1 MNLLA
6 MARKKTKYMSQVTN
20 ELFYCQPKGEY
31 TNKKREKA
39 FAKLWDINMQF
50 PDFAKVVSETGYTL
64 EDYKT
69 QCITMEKLGFNRD
82 GEDYI
87 PLAAISF
94 AKPLRY
100 MAENR
105 EEFADAD
112 DDTQR
117 DMVRE
122 AMKILNDGYADN
134 VVILRDK
141 DD

>member
-1 MNLLA
+1 

-20 ELFYCQPKGEY
+20 ELFYCQPAGEY
-31 TNKKREKA
+31 TNKRREKG

-82 GEDYI
+82 GEDYV

-100 MAENR
+100 MAENKDA
-105 EEFADAD
+105 FAEAD

-122 AMKILNDGYADN
+122 AMKILNDSYADN
-134 VVILRDK
+134 VVIFK
-141 DD
+141 E

>member
-6 MARKKTKYMSQVTN
+6 MTRKKTKYMSQVTN
-20 ELFYCQPKGEY
+20 ELFYCQSTGEY
-31 TNKKREKA
+31 TNRRREKA

-50 PDFAKVVSETGYTL
+50 PDFAKVVAETGYSL

-69 QCITMEKLGFNRD
+69 QCITIEKLGFNRD
-82 GEDYI
+82 GDDYV

-100 MAENR
+100 MAENKDA
-105 EEFADAD
+105 FAEAD

-122 AMKILNDGYADN
+122 AMKILNDSYADN
-134 VVILRDK
+134 VVIFK
-141 DD
+141 E

>member
-6 MARKKTKYMSQVTN
+6 MTRKKTKYMSQVTN
-20 ELFYCQPKGEY
+20 ELFYCQSTGEY
-31 TNKKREKA
+31 TNRRREKA

-69 QCITMEKLGFNRD
+69 QCITIEKLGFTRD
-82 GEDYI
+82 GDDYV

-100 MAENR
+100 MAENK
-105 EEFADAD
+105 EAFAEAD

-122 AMKILNDGYADN
+122 AMKILNDSYADN
-134 VVILRDK
+134 GVIFK
-141 DD
+141 E

>member
-6 MARKKTKYMSQVTN
+6 MTRKKTKYMSQVTN
-20 ELFYCQPKGEY
+20 ELFYCQSTGEY
-31 TNKKREKA
+31 TNRRREKA

-64 EDYKT
+64 EDYKR

-82 GEDYI
+82 GEDYV

-100 MAENR
+100 MAENKDA
-105 EEFADAD
+105 FAEAD

-122 AMKILNDGYADN
+122 AMKILNDSYADN
-134 VVILRDK
+134 VVIFK
-141 DD
+141 E

>member
-6 MARKKTKYMSQVTN
+6 MARKKTKYMSLVTN

-134 VVILRDK
+134 VVILKDK

>member
-6 MARKKTKYMSQVTN
+6 MTRKKTKYMSQVTN
-20 ELFYCQPKGEY
+20 ELFYCQSTGEY
-31 TNKKREKA
+31 TNRRREKA

-69 QCITMEKLGFNRD
+69 QCITIEKLGFNRD
-82 GEDYI
+82 GEDYV

-100 MAENR
+100 MAENKDA
-105 EEFADAD
+105 FAEAD

-122 AMKILNDGYADN
+122 AMKILNDSYADN
-134 VVILRDK
+134 VVIFK
-141 DD
+141 E